1 MMWTNDSSAPGPA
14 FQDTPGPDTPKAPDR
29 ATAGAPSRRRDR
41 TVIAIAAAVVLI
53 GVALG
58 TGESTAV
65 SARHSLAQTRQRLTA
80 VRSQL
85 DQARNQLAVAR
96 SALAT
101 AQDQAQAAQ
110 TAATQA
116 NARAQARFAAK
127 EAKLAAETKALD
139 ALIGRIQASAI
150 STDGV
155 YVVGQD
161 IKTGIWH
168 TAGDGG
174 LGGNACYYATLRS
187 TNTFDIIDNNNFD
200 GPETVDV
207 NGAYALEISGP
218 CTWYRVSS

>member
-1 MMWTNDSSAPGPA
+1 MWSNHSFNSGTASEAPADPN
-14 FQDTPGPDTPKAPDR
+14 TPKAPDR
-29 ATAGAPSRRRDR
+29 AAPRAASRGRGR
-41 TVIAIAAAVVLI
+41 TVIAIAAGVVLI
-53 GVALG
+53 GVAFG
-58 TGESTAV
+58 IGEGSGA
-65 SARHSLAQTRQRLTA
+65 SAQQNLAQTRQRLTA

-85 DQARNQLAVAR
+85 NQARNQLAAAR
-96 SALAT
+96 SQLVT
-101 AQDQAQAAQ
+101 AQDQAQTARNAA
-110 TAATQA
+110 AQA

-127 EAKLAAETKALD
+127 EAKLTTETRALD

-168 TAGDGG
+168 TTGDAG
-174 LGGNACYYATLRS
+174 LGGNACYYATLRT